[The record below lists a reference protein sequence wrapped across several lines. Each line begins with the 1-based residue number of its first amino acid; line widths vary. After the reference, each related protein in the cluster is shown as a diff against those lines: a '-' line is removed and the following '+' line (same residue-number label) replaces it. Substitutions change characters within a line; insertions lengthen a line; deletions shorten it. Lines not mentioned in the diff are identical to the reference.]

1 MTNTHLQQKML
12 DLESNIQVLRTFK
25 TMYKSAA
32 EYKCSGCLRSFAP
45 PLFKAHIHTCSKLV
59 STSDRQVDDRIF
71 IKAVELLGPSS
82 LRFYCSGYG
91 LEWTATKDLSG
102 LQTLV
107 EGLRAKYPKALP
119 LQENQV
125 KRFLNISAGE
135 REANDEEEVMALV
148 NKVLAES
155 MCVLYVVKTDR
166 AFRDFFEIDDQLDN
180 TPIATKRASGVVGAA
195 VSQTHYVSFLSQA
208 KR

>member
-1 MTNTHLQQKML
+1 
-12 DLESNIQVLRTFK
+12 
-25 TMYKSAA
+25 
-32 EYKCSGCLRSFAP
+32 
-45 PLFKAHIHTCSKLV
+45 
-59 STSDRQVDDRIF
+59 VDDRIF
-71 IKAVELLGPSS
+71 IKAVERLGQAS

-91 LEWTATKDLSG
+91 LEWTATKELTG

-107 EGLRAKYPKALP
+107 EGLRAKYPKALA

-125 KRFLNISAGE
+125 KRFLNIIAGE
-135 REANDEEEVMALV
+135 SDAADDEGVMALV

-180 TPIATKRASGVVGAA
+180 TPIANKRASGVVGAA

>member
-1 MTNTHLQQKML
+1 
-12 DLESNIQVLRTFK
+12 
-25 TMYKSAA
+25 MYKSAA
-32 EYKCSGCLRSFAP
+32 EYKCCGCLRSFVP

-71 IKAVELLGPSS
+71 IKAVERLGQAS

-91 LEWTATKDLSG
+91 LEWTATKDLTG

-107 EGLRAKYPKALP
+107 EGLTARYPKALP

-125 KRFLNISAGE
+125 KRFLNITAAGE
-135 REANDEEEVMALV
+135 SDAADDEGVMALV

-166 AFRDFFEIDDQLDN
+166 AFRNFFEIDDQLDN

>member
-1 MTNTHLQQKML
+1 
-12 DLESNIQVLRTFK
+12 
-25 TMYKSAA
+25 MYKSAA
-32 EYKCSGCLRSFAP
+32 EYKCSGCLRSFVP

-59 STSDRQVDDRIF
+59 STSDRQVDDRIY
-71 IKAVELLGPSS
+71 IKAVERLGQAS

-91 LEWTATKDLSG
+91 LEWTATKDLAA

-107 EGLRAKYPKALP
+107 EGLRVKYPKAIP

-125 KRFLNISAGE
+125 KRFLNIVVGE
-135 REANDEEEVMALV
+135 SDTADDEDVMSLV
-148 NKVLAES
+148 NKVLTES

-166 AFRDFFEIDDQLDN
+166 VFRDFFEIDDQLDN
-180 TPIATKRASGVVGAA
+180 TPITSKRASGVVGAA

>member
-1 MTNTHLQQKML
+1 
-12 DLESNIQVLRTFK
+12 
-25 TMYKSAA
+25 MYKSAA
-32 EYKCSGCLRSFAP
+32 EYKCCGCLRSFVP

-71 IKAVELLGPSS
+71 IKAVERPGRAS

-91 LEWTATKDLSG
+91 LEWSATKELTG
-102 LQTLV
+102 LHTLV

-125 KRFLNISAGE
+125 KRFLNVITSESDA
-135 REANDEEEVMALV
+135 ADDDDMMALV

-155 MCVLYVVKTDR
+155 LCVLYVVKTDR

-180 TPIATKRASGVVGAA
+180 TPITTKRASGVVGAA